1 MSLQAPVLS
10 LPRES
15 NAPWEGSDAH
25 VNWLLWSLKDL
36 KQKAG
41 SGSEPPL
48 PRGSHPKGPGKEG
61 YSRTLSPWE
70 EESDGY

>member
-25 VNWLLWSLKDL
+25 VYWLLWSLKDL
-36 KQKAG
+36 KQKAR

-48 PRGSHPKGPGKEG
+48 PRGSHPKALAKKGTPGHLAPGKRGE
-61 YSRTLSPWE
+61 
-70 EESDGY
+70 